1 MLHNRY
7 QEVGGEDAAVAAD
20 VALLRARGHEVT
32 LLEKDNAAIAS
43 QSVLGRT
50 EVAIGTVWS
59 RSSRREVAAAI
70 ERVRPDI
77 VHVHNTFPLWS
88 ASVLAAANDAR
99 VPVVAVL
106 HNYRL
111 TCASPYLFRD
121 GHPCFDCVGR
131 RLPWPAL
138 VHRCYHD
145 SVGHTAVQVA
155 TQTVHRG
162 LSTWA
167 RRVDQFLAVSQAAG
181 DQLCDA
187 GVVPREKLFVRPN
200 FLAEDPGQRAE
211 GDGHGELVMIGRLV
225 PEKGW
230 ETLLDAVRIAGVRV
244 RVIGAGPDRD
254 AVAAGIRARGIDSDV
269 ELVGP
274 RSRAE
279 VLDHLRRARALVLP
293 SLWDEPLPMVLIEA
307 SAVGTPM
314 IASRVGGVPEVVDDG
329 ETGLLVPPGDVAA
342 LAAALTRAQDEPATF
357 AAMGRAARQRWEE
370 RFSGDIAYSHLLEAY
385 DRAAVSAGKRTS
397 S

>member
-1 MLHNRY
+1 
-7 QEVGGEDAAVAAD
+7 
-20 VALLRARGHEVT
+20 
-32 LLEKDNAAIAS
+32 
-43 QSVLGRT
+43 
-50 EVAIGTVWS
+50 
-59 RSSRREVAAAI
+59 
-70 ERVRPDI
+70 
-77 VHVHNTFPLWS
+77 
-88 ASVLAAANDAR
+88 
-99 VPVVAVL
+99 
-106 HNYRL
+106 
-111 TCASPYLFRD
+111 
-121 GHPCFDCVGR
+121 
-131 RLPWPAL
+131 
-138 VHRCYHD
+138 
-145 SVGHTAVQVA
+145 
-155 TQTVHRG
+155 
-162 LSTWA
+162 
-167 RRVDQFLAVSQAAG
+167 
-181 DQLCDA
+181 
-187 GVVPREKLFVRPN
+187 
-200 FLAEDPGQRAE
+200 
-211 GDGHGELVMIGRLV
+211 
-225 PEKGW
+225 
-230 ETLLDAVRIAGVRV
+230 V